1 MTLIQKRLTSSSF
14 LEWTLG
20 IGGWKIRMTENLGE
34 RGEKVAVRLYLQFF
48 FDFVSMWKKH
58 RKTEI

>member
-20 IGGWKIRMTENLGE
+20 IGGWKIRMTENWGKNE
-34 RGEKVAVRLYLQFF
+34 GKVAVRLYL
-48 FDFVSMWKKH
+48 
-58 RKTEI
+58 